1 MESPKLTPDS
11 PDDARIEA
19 WLRMNSAAE
28 PLADVGFSARVLAAL
43 PPPPATESERRRTW
57 LCIVGA
63 MSGAILTAAQGSR
76 WSEAARQF
84 AGLTTE
90 FRAAFT
96 PVADPSL
103 AVGLAFAAAA
113 LAFVYWRELRA
124 RVLN

>member
-11 PDDARIEA
+11 PDDAHIEA

-28 PLADVGFSARVLAAL
+28 PLVDDGFSTRVVAAL
-43 PPPPATESERRRTW
+43 PPPATESQRRRTW

-63 MSGAILTAAQGSR
+63 VTGAVLTAAQGSQ
-76 WSEAARQF
+76 WSEAARQLT
-84 AGLTTE
+84 GLMTE

-96 PVADPSL
+96 PVFDPSL
-103 AVGLAFAAAA
+103 AVGLVFAAMT

-124 RVLN
+124 KLVN

>member
-19 WLRMNSAAE
+19 WLRINSAAE
-28 PLADVGFSARVLAAL
+28 PLADDGFSTRVLDAL
-43 PPPPATESERRRTW
+43 PPPAAESQSRRTW

-63 MSGAILTAAQGSR
+63 ASGAAIAAAEGSR
-76 WSEAARQF
+76 WSDAARQLT
-84 AGLTTE
+84 GLATE

-96 PVADPSL
+96 SVIDPSL
-103 AVGLAFAAAA
+103 AVGLMFAVTA

-124 RVLN
+124 RLVN

>member
-28 PLADVGFSARVLAAL
+28 PLADDGFSARVLAAL
-43 PPPPATESERRRTW
+43 PPPPAIESRRRRTW

-63 MSGAILTAAQGSR
+63 VGGAVLTAVQGSK
-76 WSEAARQF
+76 WSEAAGQF
-84 AGLTTE
+84 TGLTTE

-96 PVADPSL
+96 PLADPSL
-103 AVGLAFAAAA
+103 ALGLGLAAVT
-113 LAFVYWRELRA
+113 LAFVYRSELRA
-124 RVLN
+124 RLVN